1 MALNTNAV
9 SGEHP
14 LAGIQTPPSVIIESP
29 VSITTSDTDQ
39 TSSIARNVGTVSTE
53 SAPLSLN
60 TPTTPIPSADSNT
73 ISMPTKTVPAILS
86 SLAMTSA
93 ARSHSQGQD
102 SPVMNETL
110 SVIDEH
116 ITDMNAPHHGGLVDR
131 RGTND
136 SGSEYSSSQLGP
148 RLSYINGNETDE
160 EEGDIHTRGEV
171 LSWNADQVAT
181 FLAEVGVEAKHC
193 EVFREQEITGDVLLG
208 MDQTS
213 VFLKEFDLGS
223 VGRRLKTW
231 QKIKALQDEVNG
243 ESSTRRNTATYGSDI
258 SSDDAGRNRSRSE
271 ASTMAPATILP
282 RMPTLTDRPTSRQ
295 NTRLSQQQLSR
306 SDTVRQSPGLSSSNQ
321 DSPRPTP
328 EKRPSAASVRDLHH
342 SRQNSGT
349 DIGTLTPRTTLTAD
363 GSTSSQQEGHR
374 KQPSFDRNWTM
385 GDALSPPL
393 STPLPARPLS
403 SSGMGGFTLTVADHD
418 NQSILDRGYLSGGE
432 IEGRQR
438 NVLRKRAGSA
448 ATHHSRNS
456 SYTDEQRIRSA
467 TTNSRHSRFGSFDSV
482 RDSTPPS
489 AAQKYYGLTVNNR
502 STRRTPS
509 ESSINAPP
517 RPPPPPKDFP
527 SPTMNKLQGTPYEQ
541 ATTPPPA
548 SRQGGTTELQAPSK
562 APSASRHFGLR
573 AISDAVTG
581 HERSKVTSPT
591 ESHPNSA
598 KEPLESPSTRT
609 GSSTPSGGQSFD
621 LDSPDGKGTSGM
633 VLPGTSRAS
642 AKKKSKK
649 ETSAYTRGLE
659 KKTPQEQ
666 MVGADYSGWMKKK
679 SSNLMATWKP
689 RLFILKGRRL
699 SYYYSEND
707 TEERGLIDISFHK
720 VLPADNERLTGLHAT
735 LTGATNSPTSPLGA
749 QETAA
754 EKDAAQADSRGLSDS
769 MFIFKLQPP
778 KAGLARAVNFTKPT
792 VHYFAVPNITIGR
805 LWMAALVKAT
815 IDRDDTKAV
824 VTTYQQKTISLEK
837 ARKMRHRPPALMNL
851 DEHVDEEV
859 LATPASDKHGLNI
872 QGIIFDQEPQEG
884 DSGVSGV
891 SRPEPAKPESAGM
904 SNGNSSENQ
913 TEDRENEPKTA

>member
-1 MALNTNAV
+1 
-9 SGEHP
+9 
-14 LAGIQTPPSVIIESP
+14 
-29 VSITTSDTDQ
+29 
-39 TSSIARNVGTVSTE
+39 
-53 SAPLSLN
+53 
-60 TPTTPIPSADSNT
+60 
-73 ISMPTKTVPAILS
+73 
-86 SLAMTSA
+86 
-93 ARSHSQGQD
+93 
-102 SPVMNETL
+102 MNETL

-116 ITDMNAPHHGGLVDR
+116 ITDMNAPHHSAGAER
-131 RGTND
+131 RGMND
-136 SGSEYSSSQLGP
+136 SGSEYSSHLDP
-148 RLSYINGNETDE
+148 RLSYINGHETDE
-160 EEGDIHTRGEV
+160 EEEEAAHTRDEV
-171 LSWNADQVAT
+171 VSWSPDQVAAYLLT
-181 FLAEVGVEAKHC
+181 AGVESKHC

-231 QKIKALQDEVNG
+231 QKIRAFQDEVNG
-243 ESSTRRNTATYGSDI
+243 EMPTRRNTATYGSDI

-271 ASTMAPATILP
+271 ASTLAPGATLP
-282 RMPTLTDRPTSRQ
+282 RMPGLVDRPISRQ

-306 SDTVRQSPGLSSSNQ
+306 NDTVRQSPITSNTTQ
-321 DSPRPTP
+321 DGPKSTG
-328 EKRPSAASVRDLHH
+328 EKRPSAASIRDLHH
-342 SRQNSGT
+342 SRQNSAT
-349 DIGTLTPRTTLTAD
+349 DFSTASPNSSTITAD
-363 GSTSSQQEGHR
+363 AASPNLQDGHK

-393 STPLPARPLS
+393 STPLPNRPLS
-403 SSGMGGFTLTVADHD
+403 SSGLGGFKVIIGDHD

-432 IEGRQR
+432 VEGRQR
-438 NVLRKRAGSA
+438 NLLRKRAGSST
-448 ATHHSRNS
+448 THHSRNS
-456 SYTDEQRIRSA
+456 SYTDEQRVRSA
-467 TTNSRHSRFGSFDSV
+467 TAHSRHSRFGSVDSV
-482 RDSTPPS
+482 RDRPPS
-489 AAQKYYGLTVNNR
+489 ASQKYYGLTVNNR

-527 SPTMNKLQGTPYEQ
+527 SPTMNQLQGTPYEK
-541 ATTPPPA
+541 AAAASPV
-548 SRQGGTTELQAPSK
+548 SRQGGATDWLLPLKPA
-562 APSASRHFGLR
+562 SASRHFGIR

-591 ESHPNSA
+591 DSHSNSVKES
-598 KEPLESPSTRT
+598 LESPSTRT

-621 LDSPDGKGTSGM
+621 LDSPDGKGASGMNTSGTAR
-633 VLPGTSRAS
+633 PA

-659 KKTPQEQ
+659 KKTPKEQ
-666 MVGADYSGWMKKK
+666 MIGADYSGWMKKK

-699 SYYYSEND
+699 SYYYSEDD

-735 LTGATNSPTSPLGA
+735 LTGATNSPTSPFGV
-749 QETAA
+749 QETIAA
-754 EKDAAQADSRGLSDS
+754 REAAGQHESKGSGDS

-859 LATPASDKHGLNI
+859 LATPASDKNGLNI
-872 QGIIFDQEPQEG
+872 QGIIFDHEPQEG

-891 SRPEPAKPESAGM
+891 SRPEPLQSESATL
-904 SNGNSSENQ
+904 SNGDA
-913 TEDRENEPKTA
+913 DRTGDGDEPKTA

>member
-1 MALNTNAV
+1 
-9 SGEHP
+9 
-14 LAGIQTPPSVIIESP
+14 
-29 VSITTSDTDQ
+29 
-39 TSSIARNVGTVSTE
+39 
-53 SAPLSLN
+53 
-60 TPTTPIPSADSNT
+60 
-73 ISMPTKTVPAILS
+73 
-86 SLAMTSA
+86 MTSA
-93 ARSHSQGQD
+93 VKSHAQGQD

-116 ITDMNAPHHGGLVDR
+116 ITDMNAPHHGGIVDR
-131 RGTND
+131 RGND
-136 SGSEYSSSQLGP
+136 SGSEYSSHLDP
-148 RLSYINGNETDE
+148 RLSYINGHETDE
-160 EEGDIHTRGEV
+160 EEGDIHTKGEV

-181 FLAEVGVEAKHC
+181 FLTEAGVEPKHA
-193 EVFREQEITGDVLLG
+193 EVFRDQEITGDVLLG

-231 QKIKALQDEVNG
+231 QKIKNLQDEVNG

-271 ASTMAPATILP
+271 ASTFGTTASLP
-282 RMPTLTDRPTSRQ
+282 RMPNMGDRPTSRQ

-306 SDTVRQSPGLSSSNQ
+306 GDTIRQSPSLSNSNQ
-321 DSPRPTP
+321 DGPR
-328 EKRPSAASVRDLHH
+328 RPSAASVRDLHH
-342 SRQNSGT
+342 SRQNSVT
-349 DIGTLTPRTTLTAD
+349 ESSMLSPRTTLTTVD
-363 GSTSSQQEGHR
+363 GASINLPEGHK

-385 GDALSPPL
+385 GDALTPPL
-393 STPLPARPLS
+393 STPLPTRPLS
-403 SSGMGGFTLTVADHD
+403 SSGMGGLKVAVTDHD
-418 NQSILDRGYLSGGE
+418 SQSMLDRGYLSGGE
-432 IEGRQR
+432 VEGRQR
-438 NVLRKRAGSA
+438 NVLRKRTGSST
-448 ATHHSRNS
+448 THHSRNS
-456 SYTDEQRIRSA
+456 SYTDEQRVRSA
-467 TTNSRHSRFGSFDSV
+467 TTHSRHSRFGSVDSV

-489 AAQKYYGLTVNNR
+489 ASQKYYGLTVNNR
-502 STRRTPS
+502 SSRRTPS

-527 SPTMNKLQGTPYEQ
+527 SPTMNKLQGTPYE
-541 ATTPPPA
+541 AAMAAPPA
-548 SRQGGTTELQAPSK
+548 SRQGSVPDWLAPSK
-562 APSASRHFGLR
+562 PLSVSRHFGLR

-581 HERSKVTSPT
+581 YERSKVASPT
-591 ESHPNSA
+591 DSVPSSM
-598 KEPLESPSTRT
+598 KEPIDSPSTRT

-621 LDSPDGKGTSGM
+621 LDSPDGKGSSGM
-633 VLPGTSRAS
+633 VLPGSSRTS

-659 KKTPQEQ
+659 KKPPKEQ
-666 MVGADYSGWMKKK
+666 MIGADYSGWMKKK

-699 SYYYSEND
+699 SYYYSEDD

-735 LTGATNSPTSPLGA
+735 ITGATNSPASPLGG

-754 EKDAAQADSRGLSDS
+754 EKDAIAQGDSRAGNDS

-792 VHYFAVPNITIGR
+792 VHYFAVPNITVGR

-815 IDRDDTKAV
+815 IDRDDSKAV

-851 DEHVDEEV
+851 DEHADEEV
-859 LATPASDKHGLNI
+859 LATPRSDQHGLNI
-872 QGIIFDQEPQEG
+872 QGIIYDQEAQEG
-884 DSGVSGV
+884 DGEVSGG
-891 SRPEPAKPESAGM
+891 SRPELSHRSSAGT
-904 SNGNSSENQ
+904 SNNGVSSTNGHGNSSSNGQAEIG
-913 TEDRENEPKTA
+913 EEEGELPKTT